1 VIVRCTEVRSGRLFA
16 SRPDLVFRS
25 RLSLALA
32 PRLVLGC
39 PHPCSEIIPNSIH
52 SKLLPLFEAAM
63 NELGYAKGVPAK
75 RTLGKRSPSLKKRL
89 CKVHGRPIQ
98 PGRWRSGHRTT
109 GCADCYRT
117 KEMPPPKK
125 RLCKEHNLP
134 IIRQRWWS
142 GYRNKGCTRCFK
154 VPPPKKR
161 LCRKH
166 HQPIQ
171 PSSWLRGR
179 HSTGCS
185 SCHNSRPGYRRA
197 KARYRQ
203 RLRQEAKIGKKKR
216 R

>member
-1 VIVRCTEVRSGRLFA
+1 L
-16 SRPDLVFRS
+16 DL
-25 RLSLALA
+25 
-32 PRLVLGC
+32 GY
-39 PHPCSEIIPNSIH
+39 
-52 SKLLPLFEAAM
+52 LLPQHVNPVLDASVQATKLYPSQSTP
-63 NELGYAKGVPAK
+63 NGYRYLRLLRKKLGYAKGVTAK
-75 RTLGKRSPSLKKRL
+75 RTIGKRLPSPKKRL
-89 CKVHGRPIQ
+89 CKVHGRPIR

-117 KEMPPPKK
+117 KNMPPPNK
-125 RLCKEHNLP
+125 RLCKEHKLP
-134 IIRQRWWS
+134 IMRQRWWS
-142 GYRNKGCTRCFK
+142 GYRNKGCPRCFK

-185 SCHNSRPGYRRA
+185 RCHNSRPGYRRA
-197 KARYRQ
+197 KVRYTQ
-203 RLRQEAKIGKKKR
+203 RLRQETKVRKKR